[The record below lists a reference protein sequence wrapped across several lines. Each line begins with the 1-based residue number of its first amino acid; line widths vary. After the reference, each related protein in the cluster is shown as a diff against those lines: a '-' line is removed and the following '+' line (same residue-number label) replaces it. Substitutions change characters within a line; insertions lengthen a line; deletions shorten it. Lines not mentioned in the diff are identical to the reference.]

1 MSRICDILEMI
12 VLDLNIL
19 DLVVLDWGILDLV
32 VLEIVRSRDSPF

>member
-1 MSRICDILEMI
+1 MYRICDILEMI
-12 VLDLNIL
+12 VLDLSIL